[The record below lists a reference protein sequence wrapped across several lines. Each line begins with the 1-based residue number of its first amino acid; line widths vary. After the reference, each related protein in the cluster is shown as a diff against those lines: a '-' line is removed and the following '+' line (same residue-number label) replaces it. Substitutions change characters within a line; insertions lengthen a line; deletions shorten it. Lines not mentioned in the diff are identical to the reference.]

1 MERVIKAASLCVNK
15 ANQDDGMKKA
25 IVDNMAT
32 VARNIKTSFSV
43 KLRVSSCSRN
53 WCIGIFNE
61 LLFLCI
67 EINEVTFFGL
77 KGQHQ
82 IGIANDF

>member
-1 MERVIKAASLCVNK
+1 MERVIKAASFCVNK

-43 KLRVSSCSRN
+43 KLRVGSCRRSQHIR
-53 WCIGIFNE
+53 IFNE

-67 EINEVTFFGL
+67 EIN
-77 KGQHQ
+77 
-82 IGIANDF
+82 